1 MDLETANGAKP
12 SYVSSLPAK
21 ITLLLGKGAV
31 SNRIRALGSHLLS
44 PLSPSPIIRP
54 TNEVWGVKN
63 AAFAAQQLM
72 LAATAYG
79 LRTLPMEGF
88 DERRLSAILD
98 ISLDDYA
105 IPVVICMG
113 HAAKEGDTLPH
124 LANGRGGGSNRD
136 DASQDCGRAH
146 PAKIRFPLED
156 MFYSEKFGSKLNT
169 HNAKS
174 GDDVARNS

>member
-1 MDLETANGAKP
+1 MDLETAHGAKP

-21 ITLLLGKGAV
+21 ITLLLGKGII
-31 SNRIRALGSHLLS
+31 SNKIRALGSHILS
-44 PLSPSPIIRP
+44 PLSPSPVIRA
-54 TNEVWGVKN
+54 TNEAWGVKN

-105 IPVVICMG
+105 IPVVICLG
-113 HAAKEGDTLPH
+113 HSATENDRLPH
-124 LANGRGGGSNRD
+124 LARD
-136 DASQDCGRAH
+136 ALAEEGEH
-146 PAKIRFPLED
+146 PTKARFPLED
-156 MFYSEKFGSKLNT
+156 TCFSDKFGNRLNF
-169 HNAKS
+169 
-174 GDDVARNS
+174 

>member
-12 SYVSSLPAK
+12 AYVSSLPSK
-21 ITLLLGKGAV
+21 ITLLLGKGVV

-44 PLSPSPIIRP
+44 PLSPYPIIRP

-63 AAFAAQQLM
+63 ASFAAQQLM

-98 ISLDDYA
+98 ISLDDYV
-105 IPVVICMG
+105 IPVVVCMG
-113 HAAKEGDTLPH
+113 HAAMENDSLPH
-124 LANGRGGGSNRD
+124 LANGTAASND
-136 DASQDCGRAH
+136 DSSQDCGREH
-146 PAKIRFPLED
+146 PEKVRFPLED
-156 MFYSEKFGSKLNT
+156 MCYSEKFGTRLKLDSRGT
-169 HNAKS
+169 KS
-174 GDDVARNS
+174 D